1 MNSIGKLIKAKTIS
15 FNEMLIRHYK
25 KLIKTYRIIMA
36 QPEKKEIKIE
46 LTPEVAQ
53 GKYANLAV
61 ISHGPAEFFLD
72 MICLAPNTPQAKVQ
86 SRIIMSP
93 ENVKQLM
100 FALQDNIKK
109 YEAVFGEIKPRV
121 PGNNGGT
128 TPPVI
133 PFMGNN

>member
-1 MNSIGKLIKAKTIS
+1 
-15 FNEMLIRHYK
+15 
-25 KLIKTYRIIMA
+25 MA

-72 MICLAPNTPQAKVQ
+72 MICLTPNTPQAKVQ
-86 SRIIMSP
+86 SRIIKTP

-109 YEAVFGEIKPRV
+109 YEAVLGEIKPRV